1 MGLFY
6 FSPCSIANAV
16 FSWGCMFFGPGQGT
30 LFLDLYMFFGPG
42 RFFLDLGAK
51 NVGDV
56 PVCFLDS
63 VGIFFFGPACICA
76 GPRDIFWDSQIN
88 CYWAWFLFFGPVRLL
103 RGPCLHRVGG
113 NSIVIGAHIGL
124 DVFGPWRLLFLNS
137 YMFFWT
143 WHRVGVIWIL
153 RQDACKKLLMPGKFG
168 YWNSRNVRGGGA
180 NGGSLRMK
188 RNGCR
193 KLRGTKGEG
202 KVRYWNRMSATSCW
216 EMRGEA

>member
-76 GPRDIFWDSQIN
+76 GPRDIF
-88 CYWAWFLFFGPVRLL
+88 
-103 RGPCLHRVGG
+103 
-113 NSIVIGAHIGL
+113 
-124 DVFGPWRLLFLNS
+124 
-137 YMFFWT
+137 
-143 WHRVGVIWIL
+143 
-153 RQDACKKLLMPGKFG
+153 
-168 YWNSRNVRGGGA
+168 
-180 NGGSLRMK
+180 
-188 RNGCR
+188 
-193 KLRGTKGEG
+193 
-202 KVRYWNRMSATSCW
+202 
-216 EMRGEA
+216 